1 MRRKPRRDP
10 GLFHGSRGSALPVDF
25 DAPPPDS
32 VAARKGPTMQFSQRQ
47 WIFIAIFAVFWTA
60 FMLVWSGDY
69 RIARIAILLIV
80 GFVVAIAWG
89 YAMKRFGHWKDQA

>member
-1 MRRKPRRDP
+1 M
-10 GLFHGSRGSALPVDF
+10 
-25 DAPPPDS
+25 
-32 VAARKGPTMQFSQRQ
+32 MQFSQRQ

-69 RIARIAILLIV
+69 RIARIAILLVI

-89 YAMKRFGHWKDQA
+89 YAMKRFGNWKDPA